1 MNIHPEPFNKRYG
14 RTNLRFVAG
23 VLILLFTAGC
33 LPTPPGDLPPAQPVP
48 LTPEQVQTATEVAPQ
63 PSPALALTPTTRSAT
78 RVPLVPTPTK
88 PPVPVL
94 LTHPVWIGRGKIVS
108 AVFLPGARQIAIGWS
123 NGVSLNTVENGQEL
137 WFQETPANVIAF
149 DVQAQGHA
157 FAVALSDGS
166 VMTFDAT
173 NGKPTRF
180 QGDEQ
185 NAMWGDIAWSP
196 DGRTL
201 AFQYMVP
208 SKRNDPIYLL
218 DVASGHIGEVPNS
231 QTGDGVI
238 PSLVW
243 SPDGSSI
250 LIPSLGGSLDAP
262 FPRFVDIQT
271 GQERMHL
278 SQPGQVVSSVPLFLA
293 DGQTLAS
300 EGPNGIVDL
309 LRFAD
314 GVKVKTL
321 RSGSRLLGRRL
332 TEFPDAGSPLFTDP
346 SGRWIAYRGG
356 YEPCYCGSGEP
367 PTQYP
372 LLVWDLARGTVKAR
386 LNQAVGDLKE
396 RHRLAATFDGDS
408 ILMLYESGE
417 ITRWAFGDPRARE
430 TMLVRVPVRPGTW
443 ALTWSADG
451 RRLAFPSLYGGV
463 DIYDTSGQLVQRFDP
478 PLTTPALSPD
488 GQSVALFDPD
498 QNTEVVYQVRDKQL
512 LRTLPA
518 APVLLGA
525 AFSPDGRFLAYGA
538 PSRAAVIEL
547 ASGKVISLD
556 PATIVPVRA
565 EQALARLIWSP
576 DGQSLITIIQAELS
590 DEPDQGIALVWKRL
604 QDDSF
609 EAVYHVATVQA
620 SNVSWNLV
628 AFSPSGHRV
637 VLQTMPQA
645 TQLGLIVYDLE
656 AEKVIQ
662 TLAEYRLGT
671 WLNDEDLLAVEAQH
685 DTRLTRMNVVSG
697 QKTIGVSAYAV
708 AHSPDGKFFAQVEW
722 SSNHVDSSVTI
733 RKWQNGE
740 VVALIQGASAL
751 VHDYAWS
758 PDGQWLAAVGNNGTL
773 RLWRMKER

>member
-1 MNIHPEPFNKRYG
+1 
-14 RTNLRFVAG
+14 
-23 VLILLFTAGC
+23 
-33 LPTPPGDLPPAQPVP
+33 
-48 LTPEQVQTATEVAPQ
+48 
-63 PSPALALTPTTRSAT
+63 
-78 RVPLVPTPTK
+78 
-88 PPVPVL
+88 
-94 LTHPVWIGRGKIVS
+94 VS

-201 AFQYMVP
+201 AFQFLD
-208 SKRNDPIYLL
+208 SLTRDNPIFML
-218 DVASGHIGEVPNS
+218 DVATGHIGAVPDS

-250 LIPSLGGSLDAP
+250 LIPSLGAPLDAP

-278 SQPGQVVSSVPLFLA
+278 PQRGQVVSSAPLFLA

-300 EGPNGIVDL
+300 EGPDGTVDL

-321 RSGSRLLGRRL
+321 WSGSRLLGRRL

-356 YEPCYCGSGEP
+356 YEPWASSS
-367 PTQYP
+367 QSP
-372 LLVWDLARGTVKAR
+372 LIVWDLARGTVKAR

-430 TMLVRVPVRPGTW
+430 TMLARVPVRPGTW
-443 ALTWSADG
+443 ALAWSADG
-451 RRLAFPSLYGGV
+451 RHLAFSGLYGGV
-463 DIYDTSGQLVQRFDP
+463 DIYDTSGRLVQRFDP
-478 PLTTPALSPD
+478 LLTAPALSPD
-488 GQSVALFDPD
+488 GQLAALFDPN
-498 QNTEVVYQVRDKQL
+498 QNTEVIYQVRDRQL
-512 LRTLPA
+512 LKTLPA

-538 PSRAAVIEL
+538 PGRAVVIEL

-556 PATIVPVRA
+556 PAAILPIRV

-576 DGQSLITIIQAELS
+576 DGQSLITIIQAEPS
-590 DEPDQGIALVWKRL
+590 DEPDQSIALIWKRL
-604 QDDSF
+604 QDGSF

-620 SNVSWNLV
+620 SNVGWNLV
-628 AFSPSGHRV
+628 AFSPSGRRV
-637 VLQTMPQA
+637 ALQTMPQA

-662 TLAEYRLGT
+662 TLVEYRLGT
-671 WLNDEDLLAVEAQH
+671 WLNDEDLLAIEAQH
-685 DTRLTRMNVVSG
+685 NTRLTRINVVSG

-708 AHSPDGKFFAQVEW
+708 APSPDGKFFAQVEW
-722 SSNHVDSSVTI
+722 SSNHVDSSITI

-740 VVALIQGASAL
+740 VVALIQGESAL
-751 VHDYAWS
+751 VHDHAWS

-773 RLWRMKER
+773 RLWPVKER